1 MPELP
6 EVETIVRDLDR
17 LLPGLQITGFDIKN
31 PLAGR
36 EDGQLNLP
44 LAAFRKR
51 LVGQPVKAVRRR
63 AKTLVFELGYGYLLV
78 HLKMTGQLVYRSCHD
93 AACDTVAGGH
103 PIAGVGKEL
112 PNKFTRAVLTFA
124 DGSHLYFNDV
134 RRFGWLKIVTPEE
147 WAAYESSLGVEPL
160 GKEFSLDYFTQSVS
174 RKKNST
180 IKQAIL
186 EQKYFVGIGNIYA
199 DESLFAA
206 KIKPDRKVSNLKQ
219 PEVKLLWQEII
230 KVLKLAIKHR
240 GTSFND
246 YRDAKG
252 ERGNFVKLLKAYG
265 RAGQPCSTCGRPLS
279 KTRIGGRGT
288 VWCDH
293 CQK

>member
-6 EVETIVRDLDR
+6 EVETIARDLDGF
-17 LLPGLQITGFDIKN
+17 LDGLTIIGFDIKN

-36 EDGQLNLP
+36 ENGQLNLP
-44 LAAFRKR
+44 LATFRQR
-51 LVGQPVKAVRRR
+51 IVGQTVKAVRRR
-63 AKTLVFELGYGYLLV
+63 AKTIVLELDRDFLLI

-103 PIAGVGKEL
+103 PIIGVGNEL
-112 PNKFTRAVLTFA
+112 PNKFTRAVFA
-124 DGSHLYFNDV
+124 FAGGSHLYFNDV
-134 RRFGWLKIVTPEE
+134 RRFGWLKLLTPQEQ
-147 WAAYESSLGVEPL
+147 AAYESALGREPL
-160 GKEFSLDYFTQSVS
+160 GKDFTLDYFASS
-174 RKKNST
+174 IGKKKNST

-206 KIKPDRKVSNLKQ
+206 KIKPGRKVSSLKDA
-219 PEVKLLWQEII
+219 EVGLLWQEVI

-252 ERGNFVKLLKAYG
+252 DRGNFVKLLKAYG
-265 RAGQPCSTCGRPLS
+265 RAGQPCLTCGRPLS